1 MGEPVPPVEIPDK
14 AAFKPAEVCEL
25 VQIPS
30 YVLRTWENE
39 FRDLGVAPKPGAART
54 YRRRD
59 VELAIRIKA
68 LVFGEHL
75 TLAGVRRRL
84 EQEHLLTPVEDE
96 APVLE
101 AGAPAAAVTPAP
113 VKERIALVKEE
124 LRSLLQTLARDAVQA
139 PVPSGVASK
148 PASRPARKTAGE
160 ATPAL
165 PGLGDDGAGAAG
177 SARQAAGA
185 EVAGSEGGRRRRAA
199 KSERW

>member
-25 VQIPS
+25 AQIPS

-39 FRDLGVAPKPGAART
+39 FKDLGVAPKPGSPRT

-96 APVLE
+96 ELGLE
-101 AGAPAAAVTPAP
+101 TRATAAAVTPAP
-113 VKERIALVKEE
+113 VKETIALVKEA

-139 PVPSGVASK
+139 PVPSAAPAK
-148 PASRPARKTAGE
+148 PALRPVKRAAGD

-165 PGLGDDGAGAAG
+165 PGLGDDAVAERQGAA
-177 SARQAAGA
+177 QAVTG
-185 EVAGSEGGRRRRAA
+185 ETAGSEGGRRRRAA
-199 KSERW
+199 KS